1 MPPTLLIFN
10 RQKTNKK
17 LKKLLKNKHKKVD
30 KMVKITCVFVF
41 HVKLIK
47 NSQKMLHVK
56 QKRLVLLKIKNFH
69 NPKIV
74 DFMRDFEKKITQ
86 KTIKNPS
93 PIFLSD

>member
-17 LKKLLKNKHKKVD
+17 LKKLLKNKHKKAD
-30 KMVKITCVFVF
+30 KIVKIACVFVF

-56 QKRLVLLKIKNFH
+56 QKRLVLLKIKIFH
-69 NPKIV
+69 NSKIV
-74 DFMRDFEKKITQ
+74 DFMRDFEKKIAQ
-86 KTIKNPS
+86 KTIKNLS

>member
-1 MPPTLLIFN
+1 MPPTLVIFN

-30 KMVKITCVFVF
+30 KRVKITCVFVF

-56 QKRLVLLKIKNFH
+56 QK
-69 NPKIV
+69 
-74 DFMRDFEKKITQ
+74 
-86 KTIKNPS
+86 
-93 PIFLSD
+93 